1 MMMVMIGKANTMKK
15 LIYLLFALL
24 VSIGGAAQEV
34 VFSSGDFT
42 IEDAMKMIDNGYSAT
57 SALST
62 YNTYEGYVI
71 GSSGTIN
78 GHNLGSLENVLILF
92 ENCKD
97 RVSTSEYTISKAP
110 FGSVAIVFKGETKE
124 YTVTPYLRKLVIRT
138 IKKYLKT
145 FK

>member
-1 MMMVMIGKANTMKK
+1 MMVMIGKNNTVKK
-15 LIYLLFALL
+15 LIYLLFALQITIG
-24 VSIGGAAQEV
+24 VSAQEV

-92 ENCKD
+92 ENCKNK
-97 RVSTSEYTISKAP
+97 VSTSEYTISKAP

-124 YTVTPYLRKLVIRT
+124 YTVTPYLRKLVIKT
-138 IKKYLKT
+138 IKKYLKNQ
-145 FK
+145 

>member
-1 MMMVMIGKANTMKK
+1 MMMVMIGKNNTVKK
-15 LIYLLFALL
+15 LIYLLFALQITIG
-24 VSIGGAAQEV
+24 VSAQEV

-92 ENCKD
+92 ENCKNK
-97 RVSTSEYTISKAP
+97 VSTSEYTISKAP

-124 YTVTPYLRKLVIRT
+124 YTVTPYLRKLVIKT
-138 IKKYLKT
+138 IKKYLKNQ
-145 FK
+145 

>member
-1 MMMVMIGKANTMKK
+1 MIGKNNTVKK
-15 LIYLLFALL
+15 LIYLLFALQITIG
-24 VSIGGAAQEV
+24 VSAQEV

-42 IEDAMKMIDNGYSAT
+42 IEDAMKMIENGFSAT
-57 SALST
+57 SALGT

-92 ENCKD
+92 ENCKNK
-97 RVSTSEYTISKAP
+97 VSTTEYTISKAP

-124 YTVTPYLRKLVIRT
+124 YTVTPYLRKLVIKT
-138 IKKYLKT
+138 IKKYLKNQ
-145 FK
+145 

>member
-1 MMMVMIGKANTMKK
+1 MMVMIGKNNTVKK

-92 ENCKD
+92 ENCKNK
-97 RVSTSEYTISKAP
+97 VSTSEYTISKAP

-124 YTVTPYLRKLVIRT
+124 YTVTPYLRKLVIKT
-138 IKKYLKT
+138 IKKYLKNQ
-145 FK
+145 

>member
-1 MMMVMIGKANTMKK
+1 MMMVMIGKNNTVKK

-92 ENCKD
+92 ENCKNK
-97 RVSTSEYTISKAP
+97 VSTSEYTISKAP

-124 YTVTPYLRKLVIRT
+124 YTVTPYLRKLVIKT
-138 IKKYLKT
+138 IKKYLKNQ
-145 FK
+145 